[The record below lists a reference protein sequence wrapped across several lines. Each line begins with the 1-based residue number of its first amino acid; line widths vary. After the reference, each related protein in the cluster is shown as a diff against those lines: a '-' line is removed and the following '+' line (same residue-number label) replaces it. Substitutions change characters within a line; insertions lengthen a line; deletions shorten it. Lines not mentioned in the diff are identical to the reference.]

1 MGTEKKTPTST
12 RPIFAGGFV
21 KGMADWA
28 TKRKGGQ
35 AEDSEL
41 GGGSLMATGLV
52 AGGALTGVVVALLQV
67 NDNVE
72 RFLAT
77 HLNMEPAITRA
88 LGHGGYTLLGVLAFA
103 GLGLVLFRTA
113 MKSQAKID

>member
-1 MGTEKKTPTST
+1 
-12 RPIFAGGFV
+12 
-21 KGMADWA
+21 
-28 TKRKGGQ
+28 
-35 AEDSEL
+35 
-41 GGGSLMATGLV
+41 
-52 AGGALTGVVVALLQV
+52 VVALLQV

-88 LGHGGYTLLGVLAFA
+88 IGHGGYSLLGVLAFA

-113 MKSQAKID
+113 MKSQARID